1 MQNAWHTAIGLTFLF
16 FFAAMIPMVSAL
28 NEPNELKHI
37 SPKEYFDGPVMNHPT
52 QLLFKEPHYKTT
64 TGGRAACVAQSD
76 AGTPGDA
83 GGDANTSRSLGTN
96 PNSGQT
102 GVQGCMDTAD
112 TEDWYEVTIT
122 AGKDVDVE
130 LTVPSTADFDLYL
143 VDSAGTEVDASLSIS
158 ALEKVSTS
166 GTSLSS
172 TAGTF
177 YIRILAYSGDGQYSL
192 RTWTNNTP
200 PRPDLT
206 ITSVLEPAIGQ
217 PGGNVNVEYVVK
229 NIYNTTSDA
238 FEIQFILSTDQIYDF
253 GDELIDVSQ
262 AEAALAEN
270 TSRNTTAQ
278 VSLPSNLAN
287 GTYYWMLYVD
297 GYDNV
302 TEHNESNNLLWS
314 TGVMLIGDSCDDLHP
329 NGQNDA
335 GLGSDAP
342 ADEANVS
349 SSMGTNVTATYTG
362 CIDGIDE
369 NDVLAFDVPVNHSID
384 VTLTLDQAATTFVDL
399 THGNLNYVDSSVS
412 FAGNDGAVSSLG
424 TSYDGIAGTYY
435 VNLSRSGTGVNWT
448 LDVWTNY
455 SAPAPNLVIEN
466 ITAPLTTNAGNSITV
481 DVEVNNTGTLLAPAS
496 LLTAWLSVDGG
507 LADHDVEIGNMSIAA
522 LDINETDIFQ
532 LMVTVPANAQ
542 GGNYS
547 IIAMVDSD
555 EQITEKNEMDNTDVS
570 FNLLHVDSKAT
581 SCPVQDDA
589 ASGGDVGED
598 MATSY
603 YLGIDV
609 SMTIY
614 GCVHKDVDDEDWFEI
629 EVSPGLNLTVT
640 LVNSPD
646 QDADIFLRDDQG
658 DWFDRPWMSGSV
670 DETVTTVDDANFAG
684 TGGTFYV
691 SVDGWASLGV
701 YTLIIETEGVDPNSF
716 NCGQQNDLGL
726 GQDAPTGNGINV
738 GQNPTLM
745 GEGCFSGF
753 DESDVYS
760 FTVNDGKNFEID
772 FTADPTLPFTAT
784 LQDTS
789 GNLIA
794 SVDNTSYGPVFTS
807 YDSEYEGMSKDY
819 VLTIDSNNGA
829 GFYNL
834 SVESLDSAPADV
846 GISSLACPT
855 NHTSGSEV
863 QITWELVSLRG
874 NANATTITLHLDLI
888 DSSGEEVARMITKTV
903 VVSGEYNTTF
913 GSDVESYTTV
923 DERASGIY
931 NCRLTIDADEEL
943 MESDESNNQ
952 QTGTPFFIQNE
963 EELWAND
970 VDRDGFNTTDS
981 GDGLIDDC
989 PTTFGDSTIDR
1000 TGCADLDGDGVSNL
1014 NDLWPFDPSQSL
1026 DSDGDSYGDNSSG
1039 IDGDACPEVFGVP
1052 NGVGGDGCPAADTD
1066 ADDDGVDDVND
1077 QCPDTPAE
1085 TIVGPDGCETVDE
1098 QINPDENATLDDN
1111 LTLNDNV
1118 TDEGNDE
1125 TTGAEG
1131 GKNDADGA
1139 QSSSDFFGMAPMTLV
1154 IIIGAGVVLLL
1165 SLVLIVRGRSESSE
1179 DKLFEQQ
1186 QMAYASIAGV
1196 PLAAA
1201 DPTLTA
1207 EQLAYEQQLVTAGY
1221 PADYARAYADQHFR
1235 PWLKV

>member
-609 SMTIY
+609 SMTIN

-913 GSDVESYTTV
+913 GSGVESYTTV

-1026 DSDGDSYGDNSSG
+1026 DTDGDSYGDNSSG

-1098 QINPDENATLDDN
+1098 QPNPDENTTLDDN

>member
-609 SMTIY
+609 SMTIN

-913 GSDVESYTTV
+913 GSGVESYTTV

-1098 QINPDENATLDDN
+1098 QPNPDENTTLDDN